1 MQLFVKGNKMS
12 KIISILLLVSVVCTA
27 TVTASAASQEPT
39 LNAVSS
45 LAITKAVANT
55 AIVKNTSVI
64 GNSDAQYSVSQDKKK
79 SESSLPTTGWL
90 LLSALIGFVLLSNR
104 WSV

>member
-1 MQLFVKGNKMS
+1 MS
-12 KIISILLLVSVVCTA
+12 KIITILLLVSVVCTA
-27 TVTASAASQEPT
+27 TVTALAASQEPT
-39 LNAVSS
+39 LNAVNS
-45 LAITKAVANT
+45 LEITKVAANT
-55 AIVKNTSVI
+55 AVVKNTSVI
-64 GNSDAQYSVSQDKKK
+64 GNSNTQYSVSQDKKT